1 MLEQNDVINIK
12 KFQEGAGIW
21 GKDTL
26 LGLVYFKVKKKKCI
40 ASIQDRFCG
49 KKLDISK
56 RVKIDSSPIWYKLN
70 NIYYYITSSVKD
82 ARR

>member
-26 LGLVYFKVKKKKCI
+26 LGLVYFKVKKKKN
-40 ASIQDRFCG
+40 
-49 KKLDISK
+49 
-56 RVKIDSSPIWYKLN
+56 V
-70 NIYYYITSSVKD
+70 
-82 ARR
+82 